1 MLYISMKYNI
11 NTCYKNVKLY
21 IYKSKG
27 MFGVSLH
34 RQDRTLYV
42 NKILTKKTGS
52 RHSLV
57 EKSLNIVEGFFC
69 EIYMMLNKY

>member
-1 MLYISMKYNI
+1 
-11 NTCYKNVKLY
+11 
-21 IYKSKG
+21 

>member
-1 MLYISMKYNI
+1 
-11 NTCYKNVKLY
+11 
-21 IYKSKG
+21 

-69 EIYMMLNKY
+69 EIYMMLNLSRFTPPPYQTYPFY